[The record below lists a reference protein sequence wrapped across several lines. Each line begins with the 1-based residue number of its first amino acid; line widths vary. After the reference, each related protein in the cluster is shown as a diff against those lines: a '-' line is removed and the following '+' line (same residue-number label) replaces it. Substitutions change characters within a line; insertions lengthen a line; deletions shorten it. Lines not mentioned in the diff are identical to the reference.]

1 MTTRLAAARLAA
13 ALALL
18 YIVPL
23 AQAEETTNAGSKK
36 AKPTKM
42 VVVTP
47 SDAQWMEVPG
57 PVKGIQ
63 VATIRGKFGKGAHA
77 TLIKFLAD
85 TENPLHTHT
94 NTLRSVV
101 ISGTFYQGDDPT
113 SAKDFGPG
121 TYFETPGGWKH
132 VSGCRPGAECLLYEE
147 SSGKFDFKPVGGK
160 KVTRADLREVPA
172 PRNMG
177 WNSLQTK

>member
-1 MTTRLAAARLAA
+1 MATRLAA

-18 YIVPL
+18 CIVPL
-23 AQAEETTNAGSKK
+23 AALAEETTKAGGKK
-36 AKPTKM
+36 AKPAKM

-47 SDAQWMEVPG
+47 SDAKWMEVPG

-63 VATIRGKFGKGAHA
+63 IATIRGKFGKGAHA
-77 TLIKFLAD
+77 TLMRFPAA

-94 NTLRSVV
+94 HTLRSVV

-121 TYFETPGGWKH
+121 TYFETPDHWKH

-160 KVTRADLREVPA
+160 KVTRADVREVPA

-177 WNSLQTK
+177 WNSLQAK